1 MPRKRDITVIGAGP
15 AGAVTAILLA
25 RLGYDVLM
33 LTRARGQPR
42 IEGFSQRV
50 VEVLGAHGLDRAL
63 SAVGPPVNR
72 QAVWNGEAA
81 ARNLEYATERVTFD
95 ARLLG
100 DAEANGVRCVKTSR
114 VSLAGD
120 AGKPLVRAV
129 SAEGEAFELS
139 PRFVIEARGRSAPN
153 GRARP
158 TVGAETTALTRRIE
172 GHAPEP
178 RTMVESFTDGWAWY
192 VCDGAQAFLQIFVD
206 SAGGLPKRAALA
218 ALFDAHAGKLLETSA
233 AIGRGKPGG
242 PVTTRNAAPRMAGRI
257 LASRAIR
264 VGDAASAPD
273 PLSGN
278 GVFAA
283 LGSALSAAAV
293 VHTLIE
299 TPENRALARRF
310 YEERTQGGFLRFA
323 RVGRDFYA
331 MEERWRARP
340 FWRAR
345 ARWPDREPAHAP
357 AGSGPVRIERRP
369 VVTGG
374 LIVERKVAVTPD
386 QPRGIWRVDSVPVV
400 ELIEHLRENEG
411 EPIARRAPLLA
422 KRMGVGDGN
431 LAVALDWLRSRR
443 VLAAGETVA
452 IEPDSIIV
460 DMIEGK
466 GEKTAERGAARDA

>member
-1 MPRKRDITVIGAGP
+1 MPSKKDIIVIGAGP

-25 RLGYDVLM
+25 RLGYDVL
-33 LTRARGQPR
+33 LLSRAQGRPR

-50 VEVLGAHGLDRAL
+50 LQVLDAHGLDEAL
-63 SAVGPPVNR
+63 AAVGPPVGR

-81 ARNLEYATERVTFD
+81 ARNVEYATERNAFD
-95 ARLLG
+95 AGLLR
-100 DAEANGVRCVKTSR
+100 DAEANGVRCLEIRR

-120 AGKPLVRAV
+120 AEAPLVRV
-129 SAEGEAFELS
+129 VGTDGRTFELS
-139 PRFVIEARGRSAPN
+139 PRFVIEARGRSAPY

-158 TVGAETTALTRRIE
+158 VVGAETTALTRRIDE
-172 GHAPEP
+172 PVGEP
-178 RTMVESFTDGWAWY
+178 RTMVESFADGWAWY
-192 VCDGAQAFLQIFVD
+192 VCDGKQAFLQIFVD

-218 ALFDAHAGKLLETSA
+218 ALFDRHAETLVEIGA
-233 AIGRGKPGG
+233 AIAPGNPTG

-257 LASRAIR
+257 LAGSTIR

-283 LGSALSAAAV
+283 LGSALSAAAF
-293 VHTLIE
+293 VHTHIE
-299 TPENRALARRF
+299 TPESRALAQRF
-310 YEERTQGGFLRFA
+310 YEERTQDGFMRFA

-331 MEERWRARP
+331 TEKRWSDRP

-345 ARWPDREPAHAP
+345 ARWPDREPPHAP
-357 AGSGPVRIERRP
+357 TGSGPVRIERRP
-369 VVTGG
+369 VVDGA

-386 QPRGIWRVDSVPVV
+386 QPRGIWRVDGVPVA
-400 ELIEHLRENEG
+400 ELIEHLRAHEG
-411 EPIARRAPLLA
+411 EPITEHAPRLA
-422 KRMGVGDGN
+422 KQLGVGGGN

-452 IEPDSIIV
+452 MTKPNSIYLASTGG
-460 DMIEGK
+460 ESEK
-466 GEKTAERGAARDA
+466 GADR